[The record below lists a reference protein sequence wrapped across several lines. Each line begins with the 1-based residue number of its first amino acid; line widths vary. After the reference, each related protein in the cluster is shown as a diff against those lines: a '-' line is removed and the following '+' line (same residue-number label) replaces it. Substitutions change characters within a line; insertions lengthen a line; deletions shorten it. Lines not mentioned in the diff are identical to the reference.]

1 MKDYNFTL
9 KETNGEKVSLSDF
22 LGSNVIVYFYPKDS
36 TSGWTT
42 EAIGFRDLKHEF
54 DTMETVILGI
64 SRDSLK
70 SHEKFRDKNELN
82 FILLSDKEEVVH
94 NQYEVLVPKKMYG
107 KDYIGVDRSTFLFN
121 KNGELVKEYRNVK
134 PEGHAKEV
142 LEYIKEN
149 M

>member
-1 MKDYNFTL
+1 
-9 KETNGEKVSLSDF
+9 
-22 LGSNVIVYFYPKDS
+22 
-36 TSGWTT
+36 
-42 EAIGFRDLKHEF
+42 
-54 DTMETVILGI
+54 METVILGI

-134 PEGHAKEV
+134 PEGHAREV